1 MKTKQEIDYSGWFE
15 AENIIFGIK
24 SKAIQPDLGIS
35 RKFTNELAPSGATYT
50 ELMEIISQLD
60 QKVVSYNLPGFRL
73 SLQQTHDVL
82 KVGTVILRYFT
93 IYIQKENQQDV
104 GNYRPASTL
113 PIFGYIWKSCNWSH
127 CKKCWQILF
136 LLFYCIIYNLNIRY
150 ALNYTNL

>member
-1 MKTKQEIDYSGWFE
+1 MKTQQEIDYSGWFE

-93 IYIQKENQQDV
+93 IYIQKRKPTGCRKLQTCL
-104 GNYRPASTL
+104 YPA
-113 PIFGYIWKSCNWSH
+113 YIRIYLKRWYTKWWYTAVSIVLH
-127 CKKCWQILF
+127 CRKISFIK
-136 LLFYCIIYNLNIRY
+136 
-150 ALNYTNL
+150 TNLVSASPFH